1 MPQVWAAS
9 RSAMKSAVRRLIVA
23 LTLAFV
29 AALAF
34 AAAPASAEPP
44 RHGEHE
50 IIYTRPS
57 GFWTSNRPAPPGQE
71 YKWRLLEIGC
81 AVGLLTG
88 LFMNRLIKRANAE
101 RAARANLPDARAVAD
116 TWPPR
121 RP

>member
-1 MPQVWAAS
+1 MPQVWPAT
-9 RSAMKSAVRRLIVA
+9 RSAMRSAVRGLLVA

-29 AALAF
+29 AALAL

-50 IIYTRPS
+50 ILYHRPS
-57 GFWTSNRPAPPGQE
+57 GFWTSNRPAPPGQQ

-88 LFMNRLIKRANAE
+88 LLLSRAIKRANAE
-101 RAARANLPDARAVAD
+101 RAARANLPDARIAD
-116 TWPPR
+116 VWPPR
-121 RP
+121 R